1 MAKVK
6 KRIGIFAGTFDPV
19 HSGHISFTLEA
30 IKKADLDSVIFLPER
45 RPRHKPEVE
54 HFGHRTAMISR
65 AIQPHHQLGL
75 LELPDVH
82 FDVARTLPKL
92 QREFGGHQLVLLMG
106 GEAVA
111 DLPNWPDAKK
121 LPKTCELVIGLRAG
135 QSRSDILKQ
144 LNSIPLSLAQ
154 ITFIK
159 SKEPHISSSRIR
171 ESLKHN
177 RPALGLLTSVQ
188 SYARA
193 NWLYVSPTGK

>member
-1 MAKVK
+1 MTKVK

-19 HSGHISFTLEA
+19 HSGHISFALEA
-30 IKKADLDSVIFLPER
+30 IKKTDLDSVIFLPER

-65 AIQPHHQLGL
+65 AIQPYHQLGL

-92 QREFGGHQLVLLMG
+92 HREFSGHQLVLLMG
-106 GEAVA
+106 GEAA
-111 DLPNWPDAKK
+111 ANLPSWPDAKK
-121 LPKTCELVIGLRAG
+121 LVKTCELVIGLRAG
-135 QSRSDILKQ
+135 QSKSNVLEQ
-144 LNSIPLSLAQ
+144 LNSISPALAHV
-154 ITFIK
+154 TFIK

-188 SYARA
+188 NYARA
-193 NWLYVSPTGK
+193 NWLYVSPSGE